1 MQPLKTSV
9 TIWILGNVHNCLK
22 MEKVVLE
29 SMITLKLHYVK
40 KKR

>member
-1 MQPLKTSV
+1 
-9 TIWILGNVHNCLK
+9 

-40 KKR
+40 KKKGNYIIMSIVILHNVCI